1 MNLDFPLLLVLAVAL
16 SGALALTDRLW
27 LAPRRKQAIANY
39 RQQVAVPDE
48 KILEQ
53 LNKEPTAVEY
63 GKSLFPV
70 LAIVFVLRSFLF
82 EPFQIPSGSMI
93 PTLQVGDF
101 ILVNKFSYGIR
112 LPVID
117 KKIIP
122 LGNPQRGDVMVFKY
136 PEDPRINYIKRV
148 IGIPGDIVTYS
159 FDKGLYIN
167 GERVSE
173 QLLGEEPGSLGR
185 ATLYTERLGEHEYQ
199 VRKENNRRME
209 PTREWVVPE
218 GHYFMLGDN
227 RDNSKDSRY
236 WNDPHIAPEFMGMVP
251 DSYIV
256 GKASMIWLSWP
267 SPKTGNLPN
276 LSRTGFID

>member
-1 MNLDFPLLLVLAVAL
+1 MNLDFPLILLLAVVI
-16 SGALALTDRLW
+16 SGALALLDRLW
-27 LAPRRKQAIANY
+27 LAPRRREARERYSA
-39 RQQVAVPDE
+39 QVATPDQAVLD
-48 KILEQ
+48 KLS
-53 LNKEPTAVEY
+53 KEPVAVEY

-70 LAIVFVLRSFLF
+70 LALVFVLRSFLF

-112 LPVID
+112 FPVLD
-117 KKIIP
+117 VKLIP
-122 LGNPQRGDVMVFKY
+122 VGDPQPGDVMVFKY

-148 IGIPGDIVTYS
+148 VGVPGDVVTYS
-159 FDKGLYIN
+159 FDKRIYVN
-167 GERVSE
+167 GEVVEE
-173 QLLGEEPGSLGR
+173 QWQGEEPGSLG
-185 ATLYTERLGEHEYQ
+185 TSQLYNEQLGSHSYQ
-199 VRKENNRRME
+199 VRKESRRRPE

-236 WNDPHIAPEFMGMVP
+236 WNDPHIAPEYMGMVP

-256 GKASMIWLSWP
+256 GKASLIWLSWP
-267 SPKTGNLPN
+267 SPKSGNLPN
-276 LSRTGFID
+276 FKRAGFID

>member
-1 MNLDFPLLLVLAVAL
+1 MNLDFPLILVIAVAV
-16 SGALALTDRLW
+16 SGALTLADRLG
-27 LAPRRKQAIANY
+27 LAPRRRQAIEAY
-39 RQQVAVPDE
+39 KQQVATPDE
-48 KILEQ
+48 KVLQ
-53 LNKEPTAVEY
+53 RLNKEPTAVEY

-148 IGIPGDIVTYS
+148 VGVPGDIVTYS
-159 FDKGLYIN
+159 FDKQLYIN
-167 GERVSE
+167 GERVTE
-173 QLLGEEPGSLGR
+173 TLLGEEPGSLGR
-185 ATLYTERLGEHEYQ
+185 ASLYTEQLGDHTYQ
-199 VRKENNRRME
+199 IRKENRRRME
-209 PTREWVVPE
+209 PTREWVVPD

-251 DSYIV
+251 GSYIV
-256 GKASMIWLSWP
+256 GKASIIWLSWP
-267 SPKTGNLPN
+267 SPKTGNLPG
-276 LSRTGFID
+276 LSRAGLID